1 MGAGLNARPDPATP
15 PPPPSSPASP
25 PATREE
31 YLRAWSRLH
40 GDSDTGGIV
49 GWWLGGAY
57 RVARPL
63 ARIGAGPDAV
73 TLLGLAVALAV
84 PGVAALAG
92 AGSGGWLLLAA
103 ALAAVSGVMDNL
115 DGAVALL
122 TGRASA
128 RGFVLDSACDRL
140 ADAAYGVALW
150 CAGAPGPLAVAG
162 VAVAWLHEYV
172 RARAAVAGMPDV
184 GVVTVSE
191 RPTRVLVTVMFLLGA
206 GLFPASAGRWATA
219 GAAAATVV
227 GGAGLVQLAVTVRR
241 RLG

>member
-15 PPPPSSPASP
+15 PLPSPGLPTS
-25 PATREE
+25 RQE

-40 GDSDTGGIV
+40 GDADTGGLV
-49 GWWLGGAY
+49 GRWLGGAY

-84 PGVAALAG
+84 PGVAALADAA
-92 AGSGGWLLLAA
+92 AGGGRWLLLAA
-103 ALAAVSGVMDNL
+103 ALAAVSGIMDNL

-128 RGFVLDSACDRL
+128 RGFVLDSACDRV

-150 CAGAPGPLAVAG
+150 CAGAPGPLAVTG

-191 RPTRVLVTVMFLLGA
+191 RPTRVIVTVMFLLGA
-206 GLFPASAGRWATA
+206 GLFPASAGGWATA

-227 GGAGLVQLAVTVRR
+227 GGAGLLQLAVTVRR